1 MTIRVVHYINQF
13 YAGLGG
19 EEAANHLPESREGV
33 VGPGMQLKALFGDRA
48 EIVGTVI
55 CGDGY
60 YGEHM
65 EEARAE
71 CLKLIGAFKPDLLV
85 AGPGFNAGRYGVAC
99 GDVCAEAGKVL
110 GIPTVTALYPEN
122 PGVELYAKKTV
133 VVQAADSARGMK
145 AALEGMARV
154 GLKLA
159 AGEPM
164 GPARLEGTISRG
176 IRKNFFSTT
185 NGAERAVAMLLD
197 KIAGKPFRTEYE
209 MPVFNRIPPAAP
221 IKDMKKATIALV
233 SSGGIVPR
241 GNPDHIRVSS
251 AETYGRYDIS
261 KLDDLTPE
269 TYESVHG
276 GYDRVWASEDPD
288 VVLPVDVM
296 RELEREGVFAKLY
309 DHIYTTTGTGT
320 AVAHAERFG
329 REIGAQLKE
338 AGVDGVIL
346 TST

>member
-65 EEARAE
+65 EEARGE

-99 GDVCAEAGKVL
+99 GDVCAEAGKAL

>member
-110 GIPTVTALYPEN
+110 GIP
-122 PGVELYAKKTV
+122 
-133 VVQAADSARGMK
+133 R
-145 AALEGMARV
+145 
-154 GLKLA
+154 
-159 AGEPM
+159 
-164 GPARLEGTISRG
+164 
-176 IRKNFFSTT
+176 
-185 NGAERAVAMLLD
+185 
-197 KIAGKPFRTEYE
+197 
-209 MPVFNRIPPAAP
+209 
-221 IKDMKKATIALV
+221 
-233 SSGGIVPR
+233 
-241 GNPDHIRVSS
+241 
-251 AETYGRYDIS
+251 
-261 KLDDLTPE
+261 
-269 TYESVHG
+269 
-276 GYDRVWASEDPD
+276 
-288 VVLPVDVM
+288 
-296 RELEREGVFAKLY
+296 
-309 DHIYTTTGTGT
+309 
-320 AVAHAERFG
+320 
-329 REIGAQLKE
+329 
-338 AGVDGVIL
+338 
-346 TST
+346 

>member
-99 GDVCAEAGKVL
+99 GDVCAEAGKAL

-233 SSGGIVPR
+233 SSGGIVPK

-261 KLDDLTPE
+261 NLDDLTPE

>member
-33 VGPGMQLKALFGDRA
+33 VGPGMQLKTLFGDRA

-65 EEARAE
+65 EEARGE

-99 GDVCAEAGKVL
+99 GDVCAEAGKAL

-133 VVQAADSARGMK
+133 IVQAADSARGMK
-145 AALEGMARV
+145 TALEGMARV

-233 SSGGIVPR
+233 SSGGIVPK

>member
-33 VGPGMQLKALFGDRA
+33 VGPGMQLKMLFGDRA
-48 EIVGTVI
+48 EIVATVI

-145 AALEGMARV
+145 TALEGMARV

-159 AGEPM
+159 SGEPM

-197 KIAGKPFRTEYE
+197 KIAGTPFRTEYE

-233 SSGGIVPR
+233 SSGGIVPK

>member
-99 GDVCAEAGKVL
+99 GDVCAEAGKAL

-145 AALEGMARV
+145 TALEGMARV

-159 AGEPM
+159 SGEPM

-197 KIAGKPFRTEYE
+197 KIAGTPFRTEYE

-233 SSGGIVPR
+233 SSGGIVPK